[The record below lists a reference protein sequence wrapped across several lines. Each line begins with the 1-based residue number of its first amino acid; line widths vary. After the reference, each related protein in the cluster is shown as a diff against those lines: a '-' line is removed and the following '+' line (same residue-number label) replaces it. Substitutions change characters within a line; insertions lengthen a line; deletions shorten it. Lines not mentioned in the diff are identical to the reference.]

1 VKTTRWV
8 LFSALLATLA
18 AHGAEVYRSK
28 DANGVVSY
36 SDRPD
41 SDNSQ
46 AVYVATPRAGRPG
59 NTVAPRQAAKPAADD
74 KAAREGEQAG
84 QRERVEQTPAE
95 QAAMRSKNCQTARE
109 RQGKYAVSHR
119 LFRELPNGERAYL
132 NDAEIDEAKAKAAAD
147 VKTWCD

>member
-8 LFSALLATLA
+8 LLSALLTAFA
-18 AHGAEVYRSK
+18 AQGAEVYRST
-28 DANGVVSY
+28 DANGVVRY

-41 SDNSQ
+41 ADNSQ
-46 AVYVATPRAGRPG
+46 AVYVSTPRAGRPG
-59 NTVAPRQAAKPAADD
+59 NTVAPREVSKPAKDEQAPKD
-74 KAAREGEQAG
+74 GEQPG
-84 QRERVEQTPAE
+84 ERQQTPE
-95 QAAMRSKNCQTARE
+95 ELAAMRAKNCQTARE
-109 RQGKYAVSHR
+109 RADKYAVSHR